1 MKKLI
6 IAIFAATLMSATAA
20 NAGIGIGAHVG
31 GVGVGVH
38 VGSNHHHARRCNS
51 WGWRNHHHEHYCAR
65 WDR

>member
-38 VGSNHHHARRCNS
+38 VGSTHHARRCTS
-51 WGWRNHHHEHYCAR
+51 WGWRNHHHEHYCSR